1 MKKNIVPIRSSTQ
14 KFIEIEDIDKN
25 IVMFSDGSC
34 VVVLSIKSVNFELL
48 SEREQEALIYAYA
61 GFLNSL
67 SFPIQILVRTQRKDI
82 SSYLHQLEEQEK
94 NQKNPKLQASIR
106 SYRIFVSRMVRER
119 NVLDKK
125 FYIIIPLSSVELG
138 KSPSLIF
145 GTKQR
150 GLPYPKDYI
159 FEKALNILTPKS
171 DQIIRLAGRMGLKA
185 RQLTTDQL
193 IELFFSIYNPETPLP
208 EKSKIE
214 ELTQKP

>member
-34 VVVLSIKSVNFELL
+34 VAVLSIKSVNFELL
-48 SEREQEALIYAYA
+48 SEKEQEALIYAYA

-94 NQKNPKLQASIR
+94 NQKNPKLQSSIR

-145 GTKQR
+145 GTKQQ

-185 RQLTTDQL
+185 KQLTTDQL